1 MVKENKG
8 KKTGIL
14 ARIFLFGIIPAIVIA
29 GIVVAVVFANG
40 RIKEENLESESVGK
54 IKTEV
59 TVTYGTPITVDLFLN
74 EGADPQGCSIASDI
88 SSINPDDIASYK
100 ITINSNGYKVK
111 STLNI
116 VDDQAPTAEA
126 VAQKIYLNQLPAPE
140 DCVMNVE
147 DKSDYKIYY
156 AEDADF
162 SKPGPCQIPV
172 KIEDHYGN
180 IADILCPFD
189 IIDDHNGPVITGC
202 EDITVVVFDVPSY
215 REGITVSDNY
225 DPRPTLT
232 VDNSEVNTEKVGTYP
247 LRYIAADEC
256 GNQTTITVNVNVIS
270 KTKAKR
276 IVRNGGKVKRSRTT
290 SNWHKYDH
298 ATAADAYAA
307 ARKIYKAH
315 CGGKTDVIRGMR
327 VFRWINYNIAFSYAR
342 VTHSSWAA
350 AACQAFGRRYTSCY
364 GAWAA
369 SKALCDVAGI
379 PNKKVWRRAGRHIW
393 CLCKLNGEWYHCDA
407 TRYVR
412 GRYSYMMTDREIRRA
427 VGDHQG
433 FNTSNLPKRATKSVQ
448 KYLNYGSATV
458 KANFPYKKPKPT
470 PTTKPSKPTAPAK
483 PTKPAVHT
491 TAPAP
496 ATHTPAPASKTA
508 APTSKAPP
516 TEKPKPTADPTKT
529 AEPTKEPT
537 AAPPTE
543 ESKD

>member
-14 ARIFLFGIIPAIVIA
+14 ARIVLFGVIPAIVIA

-140 DCVMNVE
+140 DCVKNVE

-215 REGITVSDNY
+215 REGITASDNY
-225 DPRPTLT
+225 DPHPTLT

-247 LRYIAADEC
+247 LRYIATDEC

-270 KTKAKR
+270 KKKAKR
-276 IVRNGGKVKRSRTT
+276 IVSNGGKVKRSRTT

-327 VFRWINYNIAFSYAR
+327 IFRWINYNIAFSYAR

-491 TAPAP
+491 TAPA
-496 ATHTPAPASKTA
+496 THTPAPASKTA
-508 APTSKAPP
+508 APTTKTPP